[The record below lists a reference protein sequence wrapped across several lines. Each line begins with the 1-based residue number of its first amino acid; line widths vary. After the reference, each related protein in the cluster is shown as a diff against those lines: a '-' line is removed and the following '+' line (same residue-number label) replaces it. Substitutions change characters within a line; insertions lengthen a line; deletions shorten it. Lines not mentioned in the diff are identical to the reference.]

1 MKSNTLSSK
10 TLSPESKGSQCK
22 HLRRVERSGLRQ
34 ILGPGTS
41 NAPSGSASWPK
52 VPNNACGS
60 HARPHIMPVISVA
73 AEIVP
78 QSLLKF
84 HLRQEELLNLIL
96 RQMAPI
102 RKNGKYFG
110 EEVIVSSFLPPT
122 EKIWSSYQIFTCEW
136 DYRTMLRYNACLRV
150 FLWKSS
156 GFCHIGINHSAMS
169 RRQTYWASRCF
180 SQRTCPSRRCI
191 RWPFPKPSRNLF
203 T

>member
-1 MKSNTLSSK
+1 M
-10 TLSPESKGSQCK
+10 
-22 HLRRVERSGLRQ
+22 RQ

-52 VPNNACGS
+52 VPNNAGGP
-60 HARPHIMPVISVA
+60 HARPHIMPAISVA

-110 EEVIVSSFLPPT
+110 EGVIVSSFLPPT
-122 EKIWSSYQIFTCEW
+122 EKI
-136 DYRTMLRYNACLRV
+136 
-150 FLWKSS
+150 
-156 GFCHIGINHSAMS
+156 
-169 RRQTYWASRCF
+169 
-180 SQRTCPSRRCI
+180 
-191 RWPFPKPSRNLF
+191 
-203 T
+203 